1 MYLATSVKFRSVGI
15 LNFSAGVDTPVGVCG
30 GRLAV
35 SEHHPHLDVTSR
47 VPHQEVTVM
56 SKPVSIIVVSGVW
69 VLVLVVMIA
78 LVQTLDNAQEQTIR
92 AWVGVIIIACGL
104 AVVAVAAAA
113 TLALRPP
120 DNSTR
125 VTTSDGTVMETNP
138 SDVLLEIVRKLPWVV
153 ITGLLL
159 VYGGLVAVGTD
170 FP

>member
-1 MYLATSVKFRSVGI
+1 
-15 LNFSAGVDTPVGVCG
+15 
-30 GRLAV
+30 
-35 SEHHPHLDVTSR
+35 
-47 VPHQEVTVM
+47 M